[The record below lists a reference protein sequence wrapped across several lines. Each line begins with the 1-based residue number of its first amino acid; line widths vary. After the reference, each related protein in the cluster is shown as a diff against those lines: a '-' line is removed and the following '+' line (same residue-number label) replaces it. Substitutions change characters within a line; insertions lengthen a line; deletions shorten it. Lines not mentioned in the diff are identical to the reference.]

1 MTYELNNTDDII
13 DVRDMIARVEELEDE
28 RDAFDTESGNFED
41 SDEGAELAKLE
52 EVLADLQGMGGD
64 EQWRGDWYPIT
75 LIRDTYF
82 KDYAQ
87 ELAEEIGAI
96 PEGATWP
103 CTCIDWDQA
112 ARELQYNYSGVEI
125 DGITYWTR

>member
-112 ARELQYNYSGVEI
+112 ARELQYDYSGVEI

>member
-1 MTYELNNTDDII
+1 MTYELNNTDDVI

-28 RDAFDTESGNFED
+28 RDSDADAAEFDNTP
-41 SDEGAELAKLE
+41 EGAELIALLA
-52 EVLADLQGMGGD
+52 VLADLQGMGGD

-87 ELAEEIGAI
+87 ELAEETGAI
-96 PEGATWP
+96 PDNATWP

-112 ARELQYNYSGVEI
+112 ARELQYDYSGVEI

>member
-52 EVLADLQGMGGD
+52 EVLADLRGVGGD

-82 KDYAQ
+82 RDYAQ

-112 ARELQYNYSGVEI
+112 ARELQYDYSGVEI